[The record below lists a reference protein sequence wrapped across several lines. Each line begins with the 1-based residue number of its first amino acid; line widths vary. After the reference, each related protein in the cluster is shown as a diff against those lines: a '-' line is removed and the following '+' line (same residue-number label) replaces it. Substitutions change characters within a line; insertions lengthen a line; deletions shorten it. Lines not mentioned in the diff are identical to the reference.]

1 MSFSG
6 WQVYYV
12 AVWQLYDAPNELS
25 ATLDDVLG
33 ANRQTLWQFSFG
45 MHVS

>member
-12 AVWQLYDAPNELS
+12 AVRQLYEAPNELS
-25 ATLDDVLG
+25 TALDDVLG
-33 ANRQTLWQFSFG
+33 ANRQALWQFSFG

>member
-12 AVWQLYDAPNELS
+12 AVRQFYEAPNEPS
-25 ATLDDVLG
+25 AALDDVLG
-33 ANRQTLWQFSFG
+33 ANRQMLWQFSFG